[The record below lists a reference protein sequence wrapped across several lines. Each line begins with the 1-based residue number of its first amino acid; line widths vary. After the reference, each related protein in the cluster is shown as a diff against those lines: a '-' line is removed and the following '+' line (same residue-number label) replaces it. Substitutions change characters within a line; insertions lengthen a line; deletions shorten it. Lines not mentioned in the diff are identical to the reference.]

1 MSEIRA
7 RSVIKTRAFLSV
19 MKKYFLD
26 TCIWRDFYE
35 DRIGFFGKPLGDL
48 AAALIIKITKT
59 KNTILFSETL
69 FWELKKDYSLIEIKN
84 MLNFLFISRVLIKV
98 EITKEEYAEAKILAE
113 KKNVPFVD
121 CLNAV
126 QARNHEAIMI
136 SRDKHFFENLS
147 NIVETKKP
155 EDII

>member
-1 MSEIRA
+1 M
-7 RSVIKTRAFLSV
+7 
-19 MKKYFLD
+19 
-26 TCIWRDFYE
+26 
-35 DRIGFFGKPLGDL
+35 

-59 KNTILFSETL
+59 KNVIIFSETL
-69 FWELKKDYSLIEIKN
+69 FWELKKDYSLIEVEN
-84 MLNFLFISRVLIKV
+84 MLNFLFIVGVLKKI

-121 CLNAV
+121 CLNAI
-126 QARNHEAIMI
+126 QARNHAAIMI

>member
-1 MSEIRA
+1 
-7 RSVIKTRAFLSV
+7 

-35 DRIGFFGKPLGDL
+35 NRIDFSGKPLGDL

-59 KNTILFSETL
+59 KNTIIFSETL
-69 FWELKKDYSLIEIKN
+69 FWELKKDYSLFEVEN
-84 MLNFLFISRVLIKV
+84 MLNFLFISGVLKKV
-98 EITKEEYAEAKILAE
+98 EITKKEYLDAKMLAE
-113 KKNVPFVD
+113 KKNIPFVD
-121 CLNAV
+121 CLNAI
-126 QARNHEAIMI
+126 QARNHEAVMI

-147 NIVETKKP
+147 NIVETKRP

>member
-1 MSEIRA
+1 
-7 RSVIKTRAFLSV
+7 

-35 DRIGFFGKPLGDL
+35 DRMCFSGKSLGDL
-48 AAALIIKITKT
+48 AADLIKKIAKT
-59 KNTILFSETL
+59 KSVIVFSETL
-69 FWELKKDYSLIEIKN
+69 FWELKKDYSLTDIEN
-84 MLNFLFISRVLIKV
+84 MLNFLFISGILKKV
-98 EITKEEYAEAKILAE
+98 EITKEEYAEAKMLAE

-126 QARNHEAIMI
+126 QARNHAAIMI

-147 NIVETKKP
+147 GIVETKKP
-155 EDII
+155 EDLI